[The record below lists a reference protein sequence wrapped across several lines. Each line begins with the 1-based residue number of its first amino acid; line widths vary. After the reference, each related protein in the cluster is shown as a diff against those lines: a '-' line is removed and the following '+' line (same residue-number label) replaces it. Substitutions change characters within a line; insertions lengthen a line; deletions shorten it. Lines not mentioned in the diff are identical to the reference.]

1 MKIIGSSKI
10 DDYKKTV
17 LEDSVLRAIN
27 AKPGDSVLSY
37 KRQNDSSV
45 CIYRAEG
52 AQVSSENDT
61 ASRPH
66 LEKEFN
72 KLRMI
77 LIISAIMSVVTLA
90 LVAVNFGDISTIMLV
105 LILLAGVLAIAGIAA
120 CIFISQKIDAPFDSQ
135 SLVTVGGPYSKNRLT
150 GLSRM
155 TSDGYVI
162 SGDLFINSLFGANP
176 SSVDV
181 EISLD
186 EEAPFKAV
194 IESTKSVP
202 GYSMYKIRFKETE
215 AKPGSFVVKTT
226 YSYIGKSIIASSTF
240 AMIVEGSEIKVIE
253 QGVEAKIEFDATFN
267 STEFDDIL
275 YNPSDE

>member
-27 AKPGDSVLSY
+27 AKPGDSVLFY

-52 AQVSSENDT
+52 AQISSENDT

-77 LIISAIMSVVTLA
+77 LLGSAVMSVIL
-90 LVAVNFGDISTIMLV
+90 
-105 LILLAGVLAIAGIAA
+105 LILAAINFSSVKTITFVFIILVGVLTIAGIAA
-120 CIFISQKIDAPFDSQ
+120 CIFISQKLDAPFDSQ
-135 SLVTVGGPYSKNRLT
+135 SLVTIGGPYSKNRLT

-186 EEAPFKAV
+186 GEAPFKAV

-226 YSYIGKSIIASSTF
+226 YSYIGKSIIASSSF
-240 AMIVEGSEIKVIE
+240 AMNVDGNEIKVIE
-253 QGVEAKIEFDATFN
+253 QGVEANIEFDATFN

>member
-27 AKPGDSVLSY
+27 AKPGDSVLFY

-52 AQVSSENDT
+52 AQVSSEND
-61 ASRPH
+61 APNRIH
-66 LEKEFN
+66 LDKEFE
-72 KLRMI
+72 KFKFML
-77 LIISAIMSVVTLA
+77 LGSAALAVVLLA
-90 LVAVNFGDISTIMLV
+90 LVAVNYSSIGLIMTIAMLLV
-105 LILLAGVLAIAGIAA
+105 GVLAICAIVV
-120 CIFISQKIDAPFDSQ
+120 CILTSQKIDAPFDSQ

-162 SGDLFINSLFGANP
+162 TGDLYVNALFGANP
-176 SSVDV
+176 SAIDV
-181 EISLD
+181 EISL
-186 EEAPFKAV
+186 ENEQTFKAV

-202 GYSMYKIRFKETE
+202 GYSMYRIRFKETE
-215 AKPGSFVVKTT
+215 TKPGSFTVRTT
-226 YSYIGKSIIASSTF
+226 YSYLGKSIVACSAF
-240 AMIVEGSEIKVIE
+240 DMVVEGSEIKVIE
-253 QGVEAKIEFDATFN
+253 KGVDATIEFDETFN
-267 STEFDDIL
+267 NTEFDDIL
-275 YNPSDE
+275 YNPSEE